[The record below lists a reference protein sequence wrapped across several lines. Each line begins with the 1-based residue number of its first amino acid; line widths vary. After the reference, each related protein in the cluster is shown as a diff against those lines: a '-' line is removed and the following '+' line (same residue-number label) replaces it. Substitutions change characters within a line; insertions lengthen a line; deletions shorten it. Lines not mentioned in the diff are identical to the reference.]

1 MYLRMTLIFLPQS
14 AKDWHYIRRPPLP
27 ALRSLLRSNEPP
39 KWSSRTL
46 PPEAAGLHS
55 TPAGRVGRGGR
66 MRGSGG
72 LFPATPRL
80 VRGHESSRAGVSA
93 RGEGGACAGQ
103 GRARRACAAAGGCAS
118 RAGRWRQL
126 RWSGECERRPGA
138 AGPGAVRPRPRPPAC
153 PPWAMRPAWRAA
165 RAKGRCRPEALVW
178 VRAPEQGS
186 RLQH

>member
-1 MYLRMTLIFLPQS
+1 MSCLN
-14 AKDWHYIRRPPLP
+14 
-27 ALRSLLRSNEPP
+27 LLRTGITYVGHHSRLLGRFLGLVNLQSGPAECSHPRQPVFIQHPP
-39 KWSSRTL
+39 
-46 PPEAAGLHS
+46 AALVAEG
-55 TPAGRVGRGGR
+55 ACA
-66 MRGSGG
+66 GSGG
-72 LFPATPRL
+72 FFPATPRL

-103 GRARRACAAAGGCAS
+103 GRARCACAASGGCAS

-153 PPWAMRPAWRAA
+153 PPWVMRPAWRAA
-165 RAKGRCRPEALVW
+165 RAKGRCRLEALVW